1 MPAVAVIGALTFV
14 LSALSVKLQRTG
26 VPPLLIALACG
37 EVAAVPTKATNRGE
51 VAAA

>member
-26 VPPLLIALACG
+26 VPPLLIALVCG
-37 EVAAVPTKATNRGE
+37 ALLDSTCS
-51 VAAA
+51 